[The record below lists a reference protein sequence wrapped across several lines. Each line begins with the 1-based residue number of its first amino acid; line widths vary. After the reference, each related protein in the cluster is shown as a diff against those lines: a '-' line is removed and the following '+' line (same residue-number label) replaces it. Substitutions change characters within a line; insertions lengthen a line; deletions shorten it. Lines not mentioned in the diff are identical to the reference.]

1 MLVIKRNF
9 SVQREQQL
17 DRKKYQREMDR
28 LYHELKVKQIEEKH
42 ELEMSEKSAKGKTS
56 DVVVKPCLSKNSPF
70 DESKHEIESN
80 FRRFERYATV
90 MSWEKTL

>member
-1 MLVIKRNF
+1 
-9 SVQREQQL
+9 
-17 DRKKYQREMDR
+17 MDR

-56 DVVVKPCLSKNSPF
+56 DVVVKPCLSKISPF
-70 DESKHEIESN
+70 DESKHEIDSY

-90 MSWEKTL
+90 MSWEKTLCGQLTRVLYWKCEL

>member
-1 MLVIKRNF
+1 
-9 SVQREQQL
+9 
-17 DRKKYQREMDR
+17 MDR

-56 DVVVKPCLSKNSPF
+56 DVVVKPCLSKIFPF
-70 DESKHEIESN
+70 DESKHEIDSY

-90 MSWEKTL
+90 MSWEKTLCGQLTRVLY